1 MEPERTSLTR
11 GYLDFSGLGKLRGQA
26 RQDDQAAMREAA
38 QQFEAAFLQMMLKS
52 MREAGFKS
60 DLLDSSSVEMYRD
73 LMDREISVQMAQR
86 RGFGVAEMI
95 EKELVG
101 RKNNLEPVAGDVLKA
116 RAAESEKGL
125 PLQVAP
131 PALRLHQ
138 GSSTP
143 MHIREVVSPHI
154 QPFASSTTLK

>member
-1 MEPERTSLTR
+1 MEPDRTSLTR

-52 MREAGFKS
+52 MRDAGFKS

-73 LMDREISVQMAQR
+73 LMDREISVQMAKR
-86 RGFGVAEMI
+86 RGFGIADMI
-95 EKELVG
+95 EKDLVQQ
-101 RKNNLEPVAGDVLKA
+101 KNSRQPVASDVLKA
-116 RAAESEKGL
+116 RASESENGL

-131 PALRLHQ
+131 PGLRLHQ

-143 MHIREVVSPHI
+143 MRLREVETPHL
-154 QPFASSTTLK
+154 QPLVPGATLK